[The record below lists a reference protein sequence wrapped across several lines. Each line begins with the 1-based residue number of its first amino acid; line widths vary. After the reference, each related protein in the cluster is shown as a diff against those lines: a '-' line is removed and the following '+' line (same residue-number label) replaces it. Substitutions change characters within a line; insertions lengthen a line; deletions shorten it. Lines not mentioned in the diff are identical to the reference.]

1 VLSPALRLQLVFLT
15 LTLALVLSPTCP
27 AASSGSFRGRIAS
40 TAIENRRQWIYIE
53 AGHGNLRRVDV
64 SRATFSFGENV
75 ARNRRTVHPADSL
88 ARGTEV
94 EVTAAQDDAGEWKA
108 SSVRILQLARPPRN

>member
-1 VLSPALRLQLVFLT
+1 VLSSALRLLLVLLT
-15 LTLALVLSPTCP
+15 LTLALVLSPTCT

-53 AGHGNLRRVDV
+53 AGHRNLRRVDV
-64 SRATFSFGENV
+64 SRAMVRFGESV
-75 ARNRRTVHPADSL
+75 ARNRRTAHPADSL
-88 ARGTEV
+88 ARGAKV

-108 SSVRILQLARPPRN
+108 SSVRILQLARPARN